1 MRNEL
6 RLMVAIGFACTLG
19 CAHPMPR
26 SAPSPALISDRVHPE
41 LWPAVPRALPV
52 DPSVEHAVDRILA
65 RMSLEEKVGQV
76 IQAEIGQV
84 TPEDVRR
91 YHLGS
96 ILNGGGS
103 HPGGKRRTSPGE
115 WLALADAFYDAS
127 MDGSGGGQA
136 IPVIWGCDAV
146 HGHTNV
152 LGATVFPHNIALG
165 ATRDLEL
172 IRRIGQATAVEMRV
186 TGLDWNFAPTVA
198 VVRDDRWG
206 RTYEGYSED
215 PEIVR
220 QCAGAMVRGLQGDV
234 GSAGFLDE
242 RHVIATAKHFLGD
255 GGTLGGKDRGDNI
268 SSEEE
273 LRDIHAAGYVGA
285 LEAGVQ
291 TVMASFSSWHGVKM
305 HDNRN
310 LLTDVLKER
319 MGFDGFVIGDW
330 NGHGQV
336 PGCSDDDCA
345 AAFNAG
351 IDMFMAP
358 DDWRALLGNTLAEVR
373 SGVIPTPRLDEAVRR
388 ILRVKMRAGLFQRG
402 RPSSRPLAGRT
413 ELLGSPEHRA
423 LARQAVRESLV
434 LLKNNGHLLPLRR
447 DLKILVVGDG
457 ANDIGKQCGGW
468 TISWQGDGNTNAD
481 FPGGSSIWD
490 GIRAIVEA
498 SGGIAALSR
507 DGDFQTRP
515 EVAIVVFGEQPY
527 AETEGDRDTL
537 EFRSGTGSGAAL
549 LRSLKAAGLPVV
561 SVFLSG
567 RPLWVN
573 PEINASDAFVAAWLP
588 GSEGGA
594 IAEALFRAA
603 DGSVAYDFTGRLPY
617 SWPRSPRQGPVN
629 RGDSA
634 YDPLFPFGFGLSVTD
649 DGELQ
654 RLPNETGAGAEVS
667 SRGFTRTG
675 PAEAFPRHSEQAPR

>member
-1 MRNEL
+1 
-6 RLMVAIGFACTLG
+6 MVACTLG
-19 CAHPMPR
+19 CGHLTPK
-26 SAPSPALISDRVHPE
+26 SPAATVTASPQVHPDFWPNVPKALLPNPEVERAVAE
-41 LWPAVPRALPV
+41 L
-52 DPSVEHAVDRILA
+52 LA

-96 ILNGGGS
+96 VLNGGGS
-103 HPGGKRRTSPGE
+103 HPGGRKRTSPVE
-115 WLALADAFYDAS
+115 WVALADAFHDAS
-127 MDGSGGGQA
+127 MDTSNGGQA

-146 HGHTNV
+146 HGHNNV
-152 LGATVFPHNIALG
+152 VGATIFPHNIALG
-165 ATRDLEL
+165 ATRNADL
-172 IRRIGQATAVEMRV
+172 IRRIGEVTAIEIRV

-215 PEIVR
+215 PDIVR
-220 QCAGAMVRGLQGDV
+220 VCARAMVLGLQGDPR
-234 GSAGFLDE
+234 SADFLDAH
-242 RHVIATAKHFLGD
+242 HVIATAKHFLGD
-255 GGTLGGKDRGDNI
+255 GGTLGGRDQGDNI
-268 SSEEE
+268 SSEQD
-273 LRDIHAAGYVGA
+273 LRDVHAAGYMTA
-285 LEAGVQ
+285 LAAGVQ
-291 TVMASFSSWHGVKM
+291 TVMASFSSWHGLKM
-305 HDNRN
+305 HDNRD

-336 PGCSDDDCA
+336 PGCSNDDCA

-358 DDWRALLGNTLAEVR
+358 DKWKALYRHTLTEVR
-373 SGVIPTPRLDEAVRR
+373 SGVIPTSRLDEAVRR
-388 ILRVKMRAGLFQRG
+388 ILRVKMQAGVFRQG
-402 RPSSRPLAGRT
+402 RPSSRPLCGRT

-423 LARQAVRESLV
+423 VARQAVRESLV
-434 LLKNNGHLLPLRR
+434 LLKNNGQLLPLRR
-447 DLKILVVGDG
+447 DLKVLVAGDG
-457 ANDIGKQCGGW
+457 ADDIGKQCGGW

-498 SGGIAALSR
+498 SGGTAVLSR

-515 EVAIVVFGEQPY
+515 DVAIVVFGEQPY

-537 EFRSGTGSGAAL
+537 EFRSGRGSGAVL

-573 PEINASDAFVAAWLP
+573 PELNASDAFVAAWLP
-588 GSEGGA
+588 GSEGRA
-594 IAEALFRAA
+594 VAEALFRAA
-603 DGSVAYDFTGRLPY
+603 NGSVARDFTGRLSY

-629 RGDSA
+629 RGDPG
-634 YDPLFPFGFGLSVTD
+634 YDPLFPVGFGLSFAEN
-649 DGELQ
+649 GELQ
-654 RLPNETGAGAEVS
+654 RLPEEIRADAVRITTPFVITGAEPAQVS
-667 SRGFTRTG
+667 WLDARGG
-675 PAEAFPRHSEQAPR
+675 PR